1 MLMSLEDILKNI
13 DDVLENWNGVEN
25 ELLKGLIQQHEI
37 MEIVNNAA
45 NYFHLP
51 EIEASSF

>member
-45 NYFHLP
+45 DYFHTP
-51 EIEASSF
+51 EIKTSSF